1 MFSKS
6 LNKSAFKRLWYRIF
20 GRAEKYSTASEFAL
34 RVKKILGFPPQNT
47 DWYRKAF
54 THPGYNLR
62 DEKGNLYNF
71 ERLEFL
77 GDSVLSL
84 VTAEYLFR
92 KYPGKKEGQL
102 TDIRSKMVSRK
113 TLNRIGQKW
122 QLRKFLPPAG
132 RHRYGHDL
140 EGNVLEALVGAVFMD
155 QGYDRA
161 RQFILNKILPQVK
174 VDRLENH
181 ISSYK
186 AEIID
191 WCQKHRKNYRFDT
204 QTEPTRDGRL
214 LFHVRLF
221 VDDKPAGRGRAFS
234 KKKAEETAARNAY
247 RHLVEG
253 R

>member
-1 MFSKS
+1 M
-6 LNKSAFKRLWYRIF
+6 NKSAFKRLWYRIF
-20 GRAEKYSTASEFAL
+20 GRAEKYSTASEFDL
-34 RVKKILGFPPQNT
+34 RIRKILGFAPQNT

-62 DEKGNLYNF
+62 DEHGHLYNF

-84 VTAEYLFR
+84 VIAEYLFQ

-102 TDIRSKMVSRK
+102 TDIRAKVVSRK
-113 TLNRIGQKW
+113 SLNRIGRQW

-132 RHRYGHDL
+132 HHQYGHDL

-155 QGYDRA
+155 QGYERA
-161 RQFILNKILPQVK
+161 RKFILDKILPQVRL
-174 VDRLENH
+174 DRLQDR

-186 AEIID
+186 AEIIN
-191 WCQKHRKNYRFDT
+191 WCQKNRKHYHFDT
-204 QTEPTRDGRL
+204 LAETDGDGRP

-221 VDDKPAGRGRAFS
+221 VDHRLAGRGRAHT

-253 R
+253 K